1 MNVSFQCTRKVGLNR
16 DTKNKNR
23 KYRRYAPRALSTL
36 GLLCLLVQLEMHVLS
51 FIVQGTLTLV
61 APEHLHLV
69 PWGPAKALRP
79 IALNWLLSNPTVAD
93 DSDLLIIASLVL
105 SLLYL
110 E

>member
-79 IALNWLLSNPTVAD
+79 IALNSTGYSLTPQLRMIPTC
-93 DSDLLIIASLVL
+93 
-105 SLLYL
+105 
-110 E
+110 